1 MHATV
6 AGADPRDGEDDDS
19 GAEVKKEAAAVWGLD
34 VLLSS
39 VEACFLVSVP

>member
-19 GAEVKKEAAAVWGLD
+19 GAEVKKRSSGRVGLGC
-34 VLLSS
+34 V
-39 VEACFLVSVP
+39 VAQC